1 MPDKARAL
9 LERDGK
15 ELRAGIHAASHALL
29 NVLPL
34 YLMCN
39 SQDAGVEC
47 VNENE
52 TRWRPER
59 LLMYDKQ
66 PGGTGISSQVRPLF
80 GNILRAA
87 RELVDQCP
95 CREESGCPGCVHHG
109 DCPQYNAVLDKSA
122 ALVVLDA
129 VLEAEE
135 AWMGEEEQCK

>member
-1 MPDKARAL
+1 MAYARGSLCAF
-9 LERDGK
+9 
-15 ELRAGIHAASHALL
+15 
-29 NVLPL
+29 
-34 YLMCN
+34 
-39 SQDAGVEC
+39 DAVFH
-47 VNENE
+47 
-52 TRWRPER
+52 
-59 LLMYDKQ
+59 LHH
-66 PGGTGISSQVRPLF
+66 GTI
-80 GNILRAA
+80 